1 MTREP
6 PAEHF
11 DVLVIGAGLSGIGAG
26 YHLQTQCPGKR
37 YAILE
42 ARSASGGTW
51 DLFRY
56 PGVRSDS
63 DMFTLGYRFRPWLDQ
78 KAIADGPDILRYIR
92 DTASEY
98 GIDKRIRYGHK
109 LTRASWSSNDAQWTV
124 EVEVSEPANNTSA
137 GRFSTEVSINGSA
150 TKGATVG
157 NVVMTCNVLYSC
169 MGYYDYR
176 GGYTP
181 EFPNA
186 GAFKGPIIHPQQW
199 PEHLDYHGKRVVVIG
214 SGATAIT
221 IVPAMAETAAHVTML
236 QRSPTYVMARS
247 STDDVA
253 QKLRAALPPRAAYAA
268 VRWKNVTLSIASFWV
283 ARKYPAFMK
292 RFILKHAKR
301 SLNGREF
308 KITGIDQFDAETHF
322 SPQYNP
328 WDQRMCLAPDADFF
342 KAVRNGKA
350 SVVTDSI
357 QSFTANGIQLESGR
371 HLDADIIVTA
381 TGLKLQLLS
390 GVQLVVDGVAV
401 QPSQTMVYKGMM
413 FSDVPNFVSA
423 FGYTNASWTL
433 KVDLTADY
441 VCRLLHYMDARGFR
455 QYTPRQHDPSI
466 TPEPILDFTSGYVQ
480 RALTGLPSQG
490 SKKPWRVHQNYARD
504 LLTIRFGKIDDGVM
518 EFR

>member
-1 MTREP
+1 M
-6 PAEHF
+6 AHQSVSEHF

-26 YHLQTQCPGKR
+26 YHLQTRCPTKR

-98 GIDKRIRYGHK
+98 GIDRKIRYGHR
-109 LTRASWSSNDAQWTV
+109 LTRASWSSTNAHWTV
-124 EVEVSEPANNTSA
+124 EVDVSEAPDSA
-137 GRFSTEVSINGSA
+137 GASVRPRS
-150 TKGATVG
+150 
-157 NVVMTCNVLYSC
+157 VVYTCNLLYSC

-176 GGYTP
+176 SGFTP
-181 EFPNA
+181 DFPNVD
-186 GAFKGPIIHPQQW
+186 AFNGLVIHPQQW
-199 PEHLDYHGKRVVVIG
+199 PEKLDYRDKRIIVIG

-221 IVPAMAETAAHVTML
+221 IVPAMSEQARHVTML
-236 QRSPTYVMARS
+236 QRSPTYVMARPS
-247 STDDVA
+247 RDGFA
-253 QKLRAALPPRAAYAA
+253 EKLRATLPQGAAYAA
-268 VRWKNVTLSIASFWV
+268 VRWKNVALSIGSYWV

-292 RFILKHAKR
+292 RLIVKHAKR
-301 SLNGREF
+301 SLNGHGY
-308 KITGIDQFDAETHF
+308 KDTDADAFDTETHF
-322 SPQYNP
+322 SPRYNP
-328 WDQRMCLAPDADFF
+328 WDERMCLAPDADFF
-342 KAVRNGKA
+342 NAVRSGKA

-357 QSFTANGIQLESGR
+357 ESFTTTGIRLKSGR

-381 TGLKLQLLS
+381 TGLNLRLLS
-390 GVQLVVDGVAV
+390 GVQLIVDGAPVH
-401 QPSQTMVYKGMM
+401 PSQTMVYKGMM

-441 VCRLLHYMDARGFR
+441 TCRLLRHMDKHNLR
-455 QYTPRQHDPSI
+455 QFTPRQNDPTI
-466 TPEPILDFTSGYVQ
+466 TPEPVLNFTSGYVQ
-480 RALTGLPSQG
+480 RALSGLPSQG

-504 LLTIRFGKIDDGVM
+504 LMTIRFGKIDDGVM